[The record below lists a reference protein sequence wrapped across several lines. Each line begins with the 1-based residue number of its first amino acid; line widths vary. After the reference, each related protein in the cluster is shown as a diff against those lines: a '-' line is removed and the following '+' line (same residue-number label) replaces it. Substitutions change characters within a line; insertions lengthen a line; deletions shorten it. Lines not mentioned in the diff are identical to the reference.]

1 MSNNA
6 SIKFLVL
13 KLDTAYKN
21 RIEDFKDIAMDMFG
35 FESFNKLLF
44 IEAYNDCCDN
54 FLVDQ
59 SAYDTV
65 DLTKCFEV
73 NGDKIEVIEDELHTM
88 ATHCI
93 EGLILQQ
100 IYAIIVNDDAFNY
113 PNIDWLEY
121 ARYLSKNISELA
133 LWSKP
138 NTRDGN
144 VNLLFDIDM
153 SYLTHITNEFNPDI
167 LDKSDFNV
175 GLLLGKNGIN

>member
-6 SIKFLVL
+6 SIKSLVL

-21 RIEDFKDIAMDMFG
+21 RIEDFKDIATDMFG

-44 IEAYNDCCDN
+44 IECYNNCYDT
-54 FLVDQ
+54 FAIDQ
-59 SAYDTV
+59 SAYDAV

-93 EGLILQQ
+93 EGLILQR

-113 PNIDWLEY
+113 PDVDWLEY

-133 LWSKP
+133 MWSKP
-138 NTRDGN
+138 NTREGHI
-144 VNLLFDIDM
+144 NLLFDIDVT
-153 SYLTHITNEFNPDI
+153 YLTHITNEFNSDI
-167 LDKSDFNV
+167 IDKSDFNV
-175 GLLLGKNGIN
+175 GLLLGKTGIN